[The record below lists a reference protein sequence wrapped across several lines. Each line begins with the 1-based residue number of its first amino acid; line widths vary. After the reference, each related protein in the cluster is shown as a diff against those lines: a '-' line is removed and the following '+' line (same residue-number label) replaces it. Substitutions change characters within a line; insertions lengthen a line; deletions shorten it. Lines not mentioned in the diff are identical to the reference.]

1 MDRHKVLIIH
11 THISSEKRRAAL
23 IQREEILFGNHTP
36 SSLDPIYQ
44 NLEAI
49 DAHIRDIEALPFK
62 VYDFCLKNR

>member
-1 MDRHKVLIIH
+1 MDRQKVLIIH
-11 THISSEKRRAAL
+11 THIFNEKRL

-36 SSLDPIYQ
+36 SSLDPVYQ

-49 DAHIRDIEALPFK
+49 DAHVRNIEALPFK